1 MLYQI
6 NTKDDIKLFNSS
18 AELEGDM
25 RVWQSYWIDFVE
37 NTRSNT
43 TSPSGKY
50 ELIWLFGRKN
60 IRKLALV
67 EKSY

>member
-25 RVWQSYWIDFVE
+25 SYWIDFVE